1 MLPVGRWWRQ
11 GMPGDA
17 AYKVDAM
24 ASTQAVKSLHHDKEC
39 AWELYPRSCWR
50 HDTGTLSP
58 LLPLMRESTS
68 NQCIPLKRPYG
79 TSKAEIWCFLRCH
92 PEQSLPFWQ
101 KYRVAGHSK
110 RQDDNVM
117 LLAFC
122 ICGENAGESAS
133 LNAGSVI
140 RNIGVFVALLDHYD
154 DVIMSAI
161 ASLITSLTIVYSTVY
176 SDVDQRKHQSSASLA
191 FVWVIHR
198 GPVNSP
204 HKWPVTRKMFPFDDV
219 IMTIVRSV
227 SYPLTRGPFYYHG
240 LTQIP
245 ACMNDYT
252 HYKVWDEIIYLF
264 PNFDGV
270 AFGVW
275 EWISN

>member
-1 MLPVGRWWRQ
+1 MPQGCSWACANGMLPVGRWWQQ

-39 AWELYPRSCWR
+39 PWELYPRSCWR

-110 RQDDNVM
+110 RQDANVM

-122 ICGENAGESAS
+122 ICGENAGEAAP
-133 LNAGSVI
+133 LNAGSLI
-140 RNIGVFVALLDHYD
+140 RNIGVFVALLDNSS
-154 DVIMSAI
+154 IGE
-161 ASLITSLTIVYSTVY
+161 LPT
-176 SDVDQRKHQSSASLA
+176 HQGA
-191 FVWVIHR
+191 FLLSWT
-198 GPVNSP
+198 NSNP
-204 HKWPVTRKMFPFDDV
+204 GMHKWLH
-219 IMTIVRSV
+219 S
-227 SYPLTRGPFYYHG
+227 L
-240 LTQIP
+240 
-245 ACMNDYT
+245 
-252 HYKVWDEIIYLF
+252 
-264 PNFDGV
+264 
-270 AFGVW
+270 
-275 EWISN
+275 